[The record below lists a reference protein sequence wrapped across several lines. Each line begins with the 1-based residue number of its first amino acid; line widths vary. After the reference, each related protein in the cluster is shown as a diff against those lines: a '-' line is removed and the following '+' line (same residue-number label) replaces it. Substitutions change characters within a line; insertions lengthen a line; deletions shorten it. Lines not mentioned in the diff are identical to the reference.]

1 MRQIVDAPTRQQGKD
16 RETHLNVGHAERV
29 PGKPAVLSEM
39 RINKARM
46 RFQLGIEIRFL
57 HPLTQRLA
65 QESDAWRHGRLAEA
79 VENQLH

>member
-1 MRQIVDAPTRQQGKD
+1 MRQIVYAPTRQQGKD

-39 RINKARM
+39 RVNKARM

-57 HPLTQRLA
+57 HPLPSALPRSRMPGGTGGLP
-65 QESDAWRHGRLAEA
+65 GC
-79 VENQLH
+79 